1 MVKYDL
7 PRRTNEDVQLIER
20 ADGRY
25 YSVTEVDAKVRSLEK
40 RIRLMRHA
48 LELLHANFVGR
59 RLLNALGIS
68 EQDLRKMIDP

>member
-25 YSVTEVDAKVRSLEK
+25 YSVTEVDAEIRKLEK
-40 RIRLMRHA
+40 RLRRTRAVVKTMYDHPI
-48 LELLHANFVGR
+48 GR
-59 RLLNALGIS
+59 RMMIALGFSTNLLN
-68 EQDLRKMIDP
+68 DLTR